1 MNTIVLSKRCSWG
14 NFQHVIQISFYDKF
28 EHLANQLIRN
38 KKR

>member
-14 NFQHVIQISFYDKF
+14 NFKNVNKISFYDKF
-28 EHLANQLIRN
+28 EHLAYQLIRN